1 MSASEYFSYSFF
13 VKSRVVFLSSK
24 RKMSK
29 DPLSVRKQLFKI
41 KIFSKNH
48 WFLILL
54 TLFFKLK
61 IKKDEV

>member
-1 MSASEYFSYSFF
+1 
-13 VKSRVVFLSSK
+13 
-24 RKMSK
+24 MSK